1 MLFLWDFY
9 VVAMSTLE
17 FYDIAMETLKLRIE
31 TDAQIQIEMTMWR
44 MKCLIKKL
52 EIKRVNTF
60 FQ

>member
-1 MLFLWDFY
+1 
-9 VVAMSTLE
+9 MSTLE

-31 TDAQIQIEMTMWR
+31 IQIEMTMWR

-60 FQ
+60 FR